1 MQINDIKGVVHVLLF
16 QYLNP
21 RFEWKVNP
29 LAETAD
35 YVLHFLIKFYPPKTP
50 QKQHNLNRK
59 GDFIL

>member
-35 YVLHFLIKFYPPKTP
+35 YVLHFLAKFYPPKTAQFE
-50 QKQHNLNRK
+50 QKK
-59 GDFIL
+59 GFHFIIPF

>member
-35 YVLHFLIKFYPPKTP
+35 YVLHFLTKFYP

-59 GDFIL
+59 RDFIL

>member
-21 RFEWKVNP
+21 RFEWNVNP

-35 YVLHFLIKFYPPKTP
+35 YVLHFLAKFYPPKTA
-50 QKQHNLNRK
+50 
-59 GDFIL
+59 